1 MGDSKC
7 LSDSYH
13 ISLSEILELQGQPV
27 SEEQAWALCYQ
38 LCSLMVQS
46 QRLQGC
52 GDLSRWKAP
61 WITGMESVLLKND
74 GTVVLKT
81 KERIKG
87 SFELQTEDDMVDF
100 LGRMIYSCL
109 DWGLGSNVERDLSE
123 TLEILI
129 CQMTKL
135 DTSHNRPGEP
145 FQPVC
150 TFSEVIQV
158 CEARLYSPAMAAHHY
173 RAICSILFAETVDI
187 CRYLQKIQNAKE
199 TLQKLVNKSDG
210 SIVTPVT
217 TDWVFTWK
225 HVIEELRTGVKLK
238 SRSERRNV
246 TAPAQAPLSPYE
258 QLLRDIQSK
267 RYTLRKVK
275 TVGNLPKRDPH
286 EALLDFV
293 RSNPRLRPASDR
305 KLKKRPKEAAS
316 LHELLMEEIR
326 SAAKLQPLSSHRR
339 RAACQENNTSP
350 PNCVISVSVYE
361 DSFSD
366 DSFCLLKPI
375 PTPDLKESGSEEDSR
390 YSENSDEKLC
400 ENASNKPDR
409 DLKFFPLLSSSPI
422 DLLSNPSG
430 HRKRSKSFDSFELEK
445 KVCLPLTIADV
456 IRVRQAE
463 MGRLQNLSYNSYTN
477 LRVCACCQKRS
488 LYFTWHNSCYFC
500 NRVVCPECCIE
511 MLLPNKWCMN
521 LPVSFFKKIV
531 VTKEALLMGQD
542 IENTFWQERW
552 SWDSTRVPL
561 VLESRVIKTAPQHRL
576 AMKDW
581 YSKDICVRC
590 KNFLVEACD
599 AVLSLR
605 ASPVPREI

>member
-135 DTSHNRPGEP
+135 DTSHHRPGEP

-225 HVIEELRTGVKLK
+225 HVIEELRTGVTLK
-238 SRSERRNV
+238 SRSERHNV

-286 EALLDFV
+286 DALLDFV

-326 SAAKLQPLSSHRR
+326 SAAKLRPLSSHRR
-339 RAACQENNTSP
+339 RAA
-350 PNCVISVSVYE
+350 Y
-361 DSFSD
+361 
-366 DSFCLLKPI
+366 
-375 PTPDLKESGSEEDSR
+375 SR

-400 ENASNKPDR
+400 ENASSKPDR

-463 MGRLQNLSYNSYTN
+463 MGRLQNLSYSSYTN

-542 IENTFWQERW
+542 IENAFWQERW

>member
-38 LCSLMVQS
+38 LSSLMVQS

-275 TVGNLPKRDPH
+275 AVGNLPKRDPH

-339 RAACQENNTSP
+339 RQ
-350 PNCVISVSVYE
+350 
-361 DSFSD
+361 
-366 DSFCLLKPI
+366 
-375 PTPDLKESGSEEDSR
+375 EDSR
-390 YSENSDEKLC
+390 YLENSDEKLC

-445 KVCLPLTIADV
+445 KSIKKKKLGTMINKIADV